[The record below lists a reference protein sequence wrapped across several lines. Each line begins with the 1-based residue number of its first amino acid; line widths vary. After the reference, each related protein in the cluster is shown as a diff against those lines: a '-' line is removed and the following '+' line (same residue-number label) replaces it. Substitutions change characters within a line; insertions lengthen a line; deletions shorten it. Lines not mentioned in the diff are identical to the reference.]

1 MLLLG
6 RHLKIFRLLAVE
18 IIASRANWSFPLAVS
33 FLFSS
38 RIKATLATLING
50 VKILIG
56 HFWIVECTK
65 STLFVIQMTILLC
78 LVLEVWLRV
87 KRT

>member
-6 RHLKIFRLLAVE
+6 RHLKIVRLLAVKV
-18 IIASRANWSFPLAVS
+18 IASRANWSLPLAVS
-33 FLFSS
+33 LLFSR
-38 RIKATLATLING
+38 RIKATLATLVNG
-50 VKILIG
+50 VKILLG
-56 HFWIVECTK
+56 RFWIVKCAK
-65 STLFVIQMTILLC
+65 STLFVIQMAILLC